1 MEMHSRQS
9 LYEVHGI
16 SAEPRRRRPRSI
28 APLLIARIVGFLMKA
43 KRAIGTELA
52 IRRAMTELAGMD
64 DHMLR
69 DLGIHRSE
77 IEDRLRRQRA
87 SIGTDDASFLEY
99 GRSEPPVF
107 ADRQLSA
114 DGL

>member
-1 MEMHSRQS
+1 
-9 LYEVHGI
+9 
-16 SAEPRRRRPRSI
+16 
-28 APLLIARIVGFLMKA
+28 MKV

-87 SIGTDDASFLEY
+87 SIGTDDASVFSNMAVRSHQYLPTVNSPLMASE
-99 GRSEPPVF
+99 GRPEQEPRKLHMQ
-107 ADRQLSA
+107 RQVR
-114 DGL
+114 